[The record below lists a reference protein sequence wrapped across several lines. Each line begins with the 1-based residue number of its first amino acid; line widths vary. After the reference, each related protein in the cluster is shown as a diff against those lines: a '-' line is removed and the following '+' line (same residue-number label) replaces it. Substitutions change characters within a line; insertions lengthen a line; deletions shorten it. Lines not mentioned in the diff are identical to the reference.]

1 MFFRFFAFK
10 VIVFNLSHHI
20 LGKGQVAANEVA
32 FVAFAGKFL
41 PGAVHGR
48 IDLGWCTKVIVFGK
62 EAPRT
67 CFGGFC
73 SIPAHVDDI
82 AIVIRI
88 GVLSF
93 FEGIVIPFE
102 IHGANLELSNFVV
115 GTGVPNG
122 VVAVYHDLLIIIL
135 CGYEAVHFLYKK
147 GCRHIGL
154 ITGSLKLSPYKFR
167 FQGYRDAMMELGMRE
182 FTAEA
187 KRYSNQLDY
196 GYTSTKEMLKIHPE
210 LDAIIAAMDA
220 QGIGALRALKEAR
233 KKVPGDVR
241 VISLT
246 GHELGSM
253 LETTMTTMEMP
264 AVEIGKKAAQLV
276 LAEIEANS
284 GGDAPVERVV
294 YTSKLIERE
303 ST

>member
-122 VVAVYHDLLIIIL
+122 VVAVYHDLLIIIFN
-135 CGYEAVHFLYKK
+135 E
-147 GCRHIGL
+147 
-154 ITGSLKLSPYKFR
+154 LS
-167 FQGYRDAMMELGMRE
+167 
-182 FTAEA
+182 
-187 KRYSNQLDY
+187 S
-196 GYTSTKEMLKIHPE
+196 
-210 LDAIIAAMDA
+210 
-220 QGIGALRALKEAR
+220 
-233 KKVPGDVR
+233 KVPITPCFTQFCFNKR
-241 VISLT
+241 VSDSFGRPLFDSSRPT
-246 GHELGSM
+246 
-253 LETTMTTMEMP
+253 
-264 AVEIGKKAAQLV
+264 V
-276 LAEIEANS
+276 LLICLANKDWS
-284 GGDAPVERVV
+284 GC
-294 YTSKLIERE
+294 
-303 ST
+303 